1 MRFVLDTNVFLK
13 ALIKNSAVRG
23 IIVGS
28 NHEFL
33 VPTHLIDEVR
43 EHLDEVEEKSGLSRS
58 EIESVM
64 NTLLG
69 RIRFVEENQVLSK
82 WEEAEKAMKKV
93 DEDDIPFVAAALA
106 VRCDGIWS
114 DDRHLKRQTKVKVW
128 TTKEVVGFSDGE

>member
-23 IIVGS
+23 TIVGS

-33 VPTHLIDEVR
+33 VPTHLIDEAR

-69 RIRFVEENQVLSK
+69 RIRFVEEDQVLSK

-93 DEDDIPFVAAALA
+93 DEDDIPIVAAALA

-114 DDRHLKRQTKVKVW
+114 DDGHLKRQGKVKVW
-128 TTKEVVGFSDGE
+128 TTREVVGSSDRA